1 MTNSFEQK
9 AQGNLPAASYMLVS
23 VLAYSFIPLVIARSG
38 AVDSPFLFN
47 SVWRFG
53 LTIGC
58 FITLIVFYWQILVN
72 REVLSLI
79 VRSIFSWTIFFA
91 TIQSFEN
98 ALFAWATRFIDISV
112 ANILFELWPILF
124 ILLTAW
130 LFQRESK
137 YRKNIF
143 AIFPLLMVAV
153 VGLSF
158 VIFSQTGGVAFTNI
172 SISDLIKGVSLAL
185 LAALTASLGA
195 FHLEWGRSLAEN
207 ISSANA
213 QNKNGT
219 SLILLGTVLSYAIS
233 NLFAIVPNL
242 VIGFS
247 LGESIQ
253 FSVLAI
259 GFVGGMIL
267 HSSGGILFRVSN
279 LITNN
284 LGVNSLNY
292 GIPILSLLWLWI
304 FSEISV
310 IRADYLVIGSVAVI
324 TANLLIN
331 FDAEIRFGFK
341 SLLLALGTCGAIVYL
356 RDSVF
361 SNMFNISIWNWAG
374 SGYFEAIAVSATV
387 FTFLLAFRVTRS
399 ISRTNDE
406 VARIFSVYRKLEILV
421 KSGVISGDVLEY
433 IRGIDGAKN
442 RSELQAAYA
451 NARVYMAKAVPQ
463 NSSDREIL
471 NQAEVDL
478 DMLVHSK
485 QIGLALGEMFGIVV
499 FAGITIAVALFT
511 RPPDAEGWVRLLVD
525 LFAMLISSVII
536 FLVVYVFDLDRER
549 DEPKLERYAAT
560 ESYSLRFPDAGERVF
575 DQLLSIVVGIA
586 IVVTYGGLLMHKW
599 LGWFG

>member
-1 MTNSFEQK
+1 MANSSGQ
-9 AQGNLPAASYMLVS
+9 QMHGNLTAASYMLVS

-38 AVDSPFLFN
+38 AADSPFLFN

-58 FITLIVFYWQILVN
+58 LVTLLVFYWQVLVN

-79 VRSIFSWTIFFA
+79 VRGIFSWTIFFA

-130 LFQRESK
+130 LFQQDSK

-143 AIFPLLMVAV
+143 AIFPLLMVAM
-153 VGLSF
+153 VGLFF
-158 VIFSQTGGVAFTNI
+158 VIFSQTGGIAFTNV
-172 SISDLIKGVSLAL
+172 SISDLIRGISLAI

-195 FHLEWGRSLAEN
+195 FHLEWGRTLAES
-207 ISSANA
+207 ISSIDA
-213 QNKNGT
+213 QSENKA

-247 LGESIQ
+247 LGESIH
-253 FSVLAI
+253 FSILAI

-292 GIPILSLLWLWI
+292 GIPILSLLWLWV

-310 IRADYLVIGSVAVI
+310 LRADYLVIGSVAVI

-341 SLLLALGTCGAIVYL
+341 SLLLALGTCGAIIYL
-356 RDSVF
+356 RDGIF
-361 SNMFNISIWNWAG
+361 DNISNISGWNWAG
-374 SGYFEAIAVSATV
+374 SGYFESIAVSATV
-387 FTFLLAFRVTRS
+387 FTLLLAFRVTRL

-406 VARIFSVYRKLEILV
+406 VVRIFSVYRKLETLIRLD
-421 KSGVISGDVLEY
+421 VISSDVLEC
-433 IRGIDGAKN
+433 IRGIDGTKS
-442 RSELQAAYA
+442 RSELQNAYA
-451 NARVYMAKAVPQ
+451 KARIYLDKAVPH

-471 NQAEVDL
+471 NSAEVDL
-478 DMLVHSK
+478 DTLVHSK

-499 FAGITIAVALFT
+499 FAGITIALALFT
-511 RPPDAEGWVRLLVD
+511 RPPDTEGWIRLLVD

-549 DEPKLERYAAT
+549 DEPKLEQYAT
-560 ESYSLRFPDAGERVF
+560 TGDYSLRFPDAGGRVF

-586 IVVTYGGLLMHKW
+586 IVVTYAGLLTYKW